1 MKIVADTN
9 TFIAVALEEPEKRKI
24 IQFTVGKE
32 LVAPEVLPFEVG
44 NALTAMVKKR
54 VLDPNEVISVWDAV
68 QTIPVELHRIDIQAA
83 LGLAVQFNIDAYDV
97 YFIECAVSLRCPILT
112 LDHRMKMV
120 ARDVGIRIL
129 E

>member
-9 TFIAVALEEPEKRKI
+9 TFIAVALEEPEKRQI

-54 VLDPNEVISVWDAV
+54 VLDPNEVISAWDAV
-68 QTIPVELHRIDIQAA
+68 QTIPVELRRIDIQAA
-83 LGLAVQFNIDAYDV
+83 LGLAVRFNIYAYDA